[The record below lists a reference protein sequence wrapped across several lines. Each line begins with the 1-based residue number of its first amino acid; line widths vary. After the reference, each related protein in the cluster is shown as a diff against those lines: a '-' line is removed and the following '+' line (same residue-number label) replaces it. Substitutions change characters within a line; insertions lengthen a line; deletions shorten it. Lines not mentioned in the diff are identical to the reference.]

1 MQALVY
7 TDTQTLTYREEK
19 NPKQINGESIIKVTA
34 SGICGSDMHAYH
46 GKDNRR
52 IPPLILGHEV
62 SGVVDKGKE
71 VGKKVVLNPLIT
83 CGKCDH
89 CKSGREHLCDKRII
103 LGMNKP
109 IERQGGFAE
118 YVSIPDK
125 NIYELPKNL
134 SINEAPIAE
143 PCAVALHA
151 VELGEKEIIK
161 SINDIK
167 VLIIGAGAIGL
178 LCGLILSKVKNC
190 KDITIVDPNDKR
202 MKESLKYLDADGV
215 KPDSKNIVNDNFD
228 FVLDSV
234 GLEKTRQQAIK
245 SVKPGGVIIHI
256 GLTQPSGNFDFRKA
270 TLQEITFVGT
280 YCYTNKDFE
289 KTLKILNNKE
299 IGSLDWIEYR
309 ELKQGPSAFEDIHK
323 GSCAAP
329 KIILTINN

>member
-7 TDTQTLTYREEK
+7 TDTKTLIYREER
-19 NPKQINGESIIKVTA
+19 NPKLVNGESIIKVSA

-52 IPPLILGHEV
+52 IPPLILGHEI
-62 SGVVDKGKE
+62 SGVIDKGKE
-71 VGKKVVLNPLIT
+71 TGKKVVLNPLIT
-83 CGKCDH
+83 CGSCDY
-89 CKSGREHLCDKRII
+89 CKNGREHLCGKRII

-118 YVSIPDK
+118 YVSIPNQ

-134 SINEAPIAE
+134 SMKEAPIAE

-151 VELGEKEIIK
+151 VELGEKGLSRPIENNK
-161 SINDIK
+161 TL
-167 VLIIGAGAIGL
+167 VIGAGAIGL

-190 KDITIVDPNDKR
+190 EDIVIVDPNDKR
-202 MKESLKYLDADGV
+202 LKESLKYLDANCL
-215 KPDSKNIVNDNFD
+215 KPDSKNIISDHFD
-228 FVLDSV
+228 IDFDTV
-234 GLEKTRQQAIK
+234 GLEITRQQAIK
-245 SVKPGGVIIHI
+245 CIKPGGIVIHI

-270 TLQEITFVGT
+270 TLQEITFIGT

-289 KTLKILNNKE
+289 KTLSILANKK

-309 ELKQGPSAFEDIHK
+309 ELKEGSSAFKEIHE

-329 KIILTINN
+329 KIVLLI